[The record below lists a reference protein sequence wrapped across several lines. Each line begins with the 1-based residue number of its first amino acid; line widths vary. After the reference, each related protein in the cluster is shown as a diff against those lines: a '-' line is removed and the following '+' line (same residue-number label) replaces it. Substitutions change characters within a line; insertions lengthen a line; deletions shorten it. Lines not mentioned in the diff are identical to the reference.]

1 MKYIILT
8 IVTLFAFASCSKSD
22 EVPPSIIGK
31 WEFISEF
38 RYNSD
43 FIPEPDQPYQ
53 RNSNGCEKNFISFD
67 DKNNYTYRQNSF
79 DNVNNKCTSQ
89 EIKIFYLKDGS
100 NLIVTEPFRETYN
113 IKTLTATDL
122 IIEQKFQLDS
132 KPFVGFKLRRI
143 Q

>member
-8 IVTLFAFASCSKSD
+8 LVTLFAFASCAKDD

-67 DKNNYTYRQNSF
+67 DKNNYIYRQNSF
-79 DNVNNKCTSQ
+79 DNVNNKCINQ
-89 EIKIFYLKDGS
+89 EIKTFYLKDGS
-100 NLIVTEPFRETYN
+100 NIIVTDPFRETYT

-122 IIEQKFQLDS
+122 TIEQKFQFDS
-132 KPFVGFKLRRI
+132 RPLTGLKLKRI